1 MKKQI
6 LYSKAGV
13 WIFALFPIIRLIWL
27 GINDGLGANPVEF
40 VERST
45 GTWTLVFLLL
55 TLTATPF
62 RLVTGEVW
70 LIRLRRLLGLW
81 MFFYACLH
89 IAAYVWLDYGFYWP
103 DIVNDIVKHPFVI
116 VGFGAFMLTIPLA
129 ATSNQVM
136 MKRLKSNWKKLHQLI
151 YLIAI
156 LAILHFWWLVKKD
169 VTEPLYYSLALAC
182 LFAIRL
188 YFKYNRPIGRNK
200 IASNNMLM

>member
-1 MKKQI
+1 
-6 LYSKAGV
+6 
-13 WIFALFPIIRLIWL
+13 
-27 GINDGLGANPVEF
+27 
-40 VERST
+40 
-45 GTWTLVFLLL
+45 
-55 TLTATPF
+55 
-62 RLVTGEVW
+62 
-70 LIRLRRLLGLW
+70 
-81 MFFYACLH
+81 
-89 IAAYVWLDYGFYWP
+89 
-103 DIVNDIVKHPFVI
+103 
-116 VGFGAFMLTIPLA
+116 MLTIPLA